1 MARGGGESGERTGT
15 GGSPTAG
22 GFDFVDRVIEAASGR
37 RVLARMRL
45 ERANPV
51 FSGHFPGRPLVP
63 GVLLCEALVQAGAR
77 LAAACGGDGAPAPR
91 LALRALDR
99 MRFRL
104 PVGPGDEVLLEVW
117 DARCRRPGVWR
128 FRGRVLVAGA
138 VAAEGDLTA
147 VERGTAS

>member
-1 MARGGGESGERTGT
+1 M
-15 GGSPTAG
+15 AG
-22 GFDFVDRVIEAASGR
+22 GFDFVDRVIEAAPGW

-45 ERANPV
+45 ERSDPV

-77 LAAACGGDGAPAPR
+77 LAAGCGGDGATAPR
-91 LALRALDR
+91 LALRGLDR

-117 DARCRRPGVWR
+117 DARRRRPGVWR